1 MLEFIRG
8 LFKAEEKKSEPVKGA
23 ENSGTKKASANTKPE
38 NNFNLNMSY
47 FEDAYRKFVQGDESK
62 LSAIYSYL
70 ASGNAYVTARAA
82 DAIARYMEKLDYNGI
97 CRLDD
102 WFRQSYSMEGCID
115 WKRVDFSTIKT
126 MTREDY
132 LWVLRLGTL
141 HPTGYFRM
149 KCVRKLKG
157 DKKSVPFIIL
167 RLNDWVL
174 QVRTAAEEACAEI
187 TDMIASEV
195 ITYILYLEKVKRGG
209 RARNSAVAELENE
222 IREAAVKRMNVL
234 DESFVSLY
242 DEKTRRAV
250 YRFFADGKIF
260 GRDEINN
267 LISVEK
273 NGQMQAL
280 LMTLLIQN
288 YEVTAEELDRYLN
301 RKSSSVKYKALVQKY
316 KLIRDYWEGLENLL
330 LSRSGAIR
338 SYARYIIRNHTSI
351 DLSAYYSERLETAD
365 KKVCIQGLGECGAR
379 EDAETLKPY
388 LEDSEEGIVKV
399 TLHAI
404 GSLLRE
410 DGAEIYWR
418 FLQDTRE
425 VVARQAYRE
434 IAAHDVR
441 YGAEK
446 IFNLLT
452 ETESELLK
460 EKLTLMLLKEPVWD
474 ALPYRL
480 MLYTSEDE
488 AIKSIIHPFK
498 GRISTYSTMSAE
510 HAEWIKSIMTDD
522 KYKIPKDL
530 QDQILFSMKYSIK

>member
-8 LFKAEEKKSEPVKGA
+8 LFKAEEKQDILA
-23 ENSGTKKASANTKPE
+23 EVTEKKAPKS
-38 NNFNLNMSY
+38 NFGMRMSY
-47 FEDAYRKFVQGDESK
+47 FDEAYSAFVEGDEKK
-62 LSAIYSYL
+62 LAAVYSYF
-70 ASGNAYVTARAA
+70 ASGDVKVMVRAA
-82 DAIARYMEKLDYNGI
+82 EAVARYMEKLDYTGI
-97 CRLDD
+97 CDLED
-102 WFRQSYSMEGCID
+102 WFRQRTSMEWAID
-115 WKRVDFSTIKT
+115 WKEVEPKSIKT
-126 MTREDY
+126 MTNAEY
-132 LWVLRLGTL
+132 LWVLRLGTF
-141 HPTGYFRM
+141 HPNGFFRE
-149 KCVRKLKG
+149 KCIRELRG
-157 DKKSVPFIIL
+157 DRTSAPFIIL
-167 RLNDWVL
+167 RLNDWVK

-195 ITYILYLEKVKRGG
+195 ITYIPYLEKVKRGG
-209 RARNSAVAELENE
+209 RASNTAITELENK

-267 LISVEK
+267 LLSAEK

-288 YEVTAEELDRYLN
+288 YDVTAEELDSYLN
-301 RKSSSVKYKALVQKY
+301 SKSTSVKYKALVQKY
-316 KLIRDYWEGLENLL
+316 KLIRDYWEGLENHL

-351 DLSAYYSERLETAD
+351 DLSAYYSERLEMAD

-388 LEDSEEGIVKV
+388 LEASEEGIVKA

-418 FLQDTRE
+418 FLQDSRE

-441 YGAEK
+441 FGAKK
-446 IFNLLT
+446 IYKLLT

-460 EKLTLMLLKEPVWD
+460 EKLTLMLLKEPVWE

-480 MLYTSEDE
+480 MLYASEDE

-510 HAEWIKSIMTDD
+510 HAEWIKSIMADE

-530 QDQILFSMKYSIK
+530 QDQVLFSMKYSIK